1 MEKIYNN
8 SEKQESQDHTLATNL
23 KRIRLEKWFTQK
35 SLSEISDVKYTVIT
49 KIEIWAIREPSV
61 YTCLKI
67 AKALWISV
75 EELIWEI

>member
-35 SLSEISDVKYTVIT
+35 SLSEI
-49 KIEIWAIREPSV
+49 
-61 YTCLKI
+61 
-67 AKALWISV
+67 
-75 EELIWEI
+75 